1 MIRIPFRRNPTGD
14 ATKLLSLLEDAKAG
28 DRLARDA
35 LLRQFQPFVLRVA
48 KDACGRKIG
57 ESDEE
62 FQMALLALN
71 EAIDAYRSD
80 RGSFVAF
87 SETVMKRRL
96 IDYFR
101 ARSKQREIPF
111 AAFDEVDDEGD
122 VYNSVENDTALMQ
135 HAVDEETRNRAEEI
149 ARYTVELQRFGIDM
163 NELVDICPKHD
174 DARRNAV
181 HAARMVAKTEALRA
195 MFLASGTL
203 PLKQLEPLVDV
214 SRKTLE
220 RQRRYIIA
228 VAVLLLGDYEML
240 QSFVGE
246 ELR

>member
-1 MIRIPFRRNPTGD
+1 M
-14 ATKLLSLLEDAKAG
+14 SLLEDAKAG